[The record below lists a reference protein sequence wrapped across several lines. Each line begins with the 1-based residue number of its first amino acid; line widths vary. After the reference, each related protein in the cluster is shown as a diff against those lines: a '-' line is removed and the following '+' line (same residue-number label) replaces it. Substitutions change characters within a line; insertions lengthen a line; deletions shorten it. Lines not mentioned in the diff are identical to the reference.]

1 MKKNIKILKK
11 KLKNF
16 DPKLKEECGVFGVS
30 NAKDASALTALGLH
44 ALQHRGQEG
53 CGIVTFDGEKYYSE
67 KRFGLVGDNF
77 SKEKVL
83 KNLKGNYAIGH
94 NRYSTT
100 GENTLRNIQ
109 PFFADTNA
117 GGIGVAHNG
126 NLTNSISLRNKLV
139 EDGAIF
145 YTTSDTETIV
155 QLIAK
160 SKRPKTIDK
169 VVDAIFQIQG
179 GYALVMLTQHS
190 LIGVRDPYGIRP
202 LVIGKLGNSYV
213 LASETCALDIIGAK
227 FVRDVENGEIV
238 LIENDKLTSVK
249 PFPPKKVRPCVFEYI
264 YFARPDSIL
273 DNKTAYEHRKNIG
286 IELAKENDIDA
297 VLAGIKS
304 GIDITSTYYEGTPP
318 IQWALLYESFQTLD
332 ILLESGA
339 SLNQRALDGSNVYHV
354 CSMKTLDLIDETS
367 IDIDARNLL
376 GITPLHKY
384 CYLGDEPEIVKSLIL
399 RGANPHAKC
408 PYGREAMESMAAGN
422 TEPEFMDL
430 PDGIF
435 EPISQHVGF
444 SAMHFA
450 ASCYGPMYPED
461 FNTIL
466 NILLENGLDINE
478 QDQYGQTPFM
488 LAGKT
493 NFDSD
498 VPATLLQNGANLEMQ
513 DNYGNT
519 VLHLLCAK
527 EFYVNLGDRKDYIN
541 YKIEKFNHFLS
552 SVKDLHKI
560 IHVEND
566 MGLTPLDCL
575 CKNPEPGSVVFIKP
589 LIEAGANP
597 FHQNKFGKSSWD
609 LMLNLPHFRNSQTF
623 WEINQKRYTQ

>member
-1 MKKNIKILKK
+1 MKKHIKILKK

-77 SKEKVL
+77 NKEKVL
-83 KNLKGNYAIGH
+83 KNLIGNHAIGH

-126 NLTNSISLRNKLV
+126 NLTNSIALRKKLV

-145 YTTSDTETIV
+145 YSTSDTETIV
-155 QLIAK
+155 HLIAK
-160 SKRPKTIDK
+160 SKRTKTIDK

-179 GYALVMLTQHS
+179 GYALVMLAQNS

-238 LIENDKLTSVK
+238 LIENDKLESIK

-286 IELAKENDIDA
+286 AELAKENDVVADIVVPVPDSGNAAALGFAQYLKMNYEHGLIRNHYVGRTFIEPSQKIRSLGVKLKLNANQTTIKDKKIILIDDSLVRGTTSHKIVKMLYDA
-297 VLAGIKS
+297 GAKEVHVRIACPEIRYPDFYGVDTPTKKELLAANKTNDEICEYIGAKS
-304 GIDITSTYYEGTPP
+304 
-318 IQWALLYESFQTLD
+318 LKFL
-332 ILLESGA
+332 
-339 SLNQRALDGSNVYHV
+339 SLNGLYKAIGFDNRNETYPQLTDHYFTGDYPV
-354 CSMKTLDLIDETS
+354 KPIDE
-367 IDIDARNLL
+367 
-376 GITPLHKY
+376 
-384 CYLGDEPEIVKSLIL
+384 LGDNKITQLSLL
-399 RGANPHAKC
+399 
-408 PYGREAMESMAAGN
+408 S
-422 TEPEFMDL
+422 T
-430 PDGIF
+430 
-435 EPISQHVGF
+435 
-444 SAMHFA
+444 
-450 ASCYGPMYPED
+450 AS
-461 FNTIL
+461 N
-466 NILLENGLDINE
+466 N
-478 QDQYGQTPFM
+478 
-488 LAGKT
+488 
-493 NFDSD
+493 
-498 VPATLLQNGANLEMQ
+498 
-513 DNYGNT
+513 
-519 VLHLLCAK
+519 
-527 EFYVNLGDRKDYIN
+527 
-541 YKIEKFNHFLS
+541 
-552 SVKDLHKI
+552 
-560 IHVEND
+560 
-566 MGLTPLDCL
+566 
-575 CKNPEPGSVVFIKP
+575 
-589 LIEAGANP
+589 
-597 FHQNKFGKSSWD
+597 
-609 LMLNLPHFRNSQTF
+609 
-623 WEINQKRYTQ
+623 

>member
-1 MKKNIKILKK
+1 MKKHIKILKK

-53 CGIVTFDGEKYYSE
+53 CGIVSFDGEKYYSE

-77 SKEKVL
+77 NKEKVL
-83 KNLKGNYAIGH
+83 KNLKGNHAIGH

-169 VVDAIFQIQG
+169 VVDAVFQIQG
-179 GYALVMLTQHS
+179 GYALVMLTQNS

-202 LVIGKLGNSYV
+202 LVIGKLGSSYV

-238 LIENDKLTSVK
+238 LIENNKLESIK

-286 IELAKENDIDA
+286 AELAKENDVEADIVVPVPDSGNAAALGFAQYLKMNYEHGLSRNHYVGRTFIEPSQKIRSLGVKLKLNANQTTIKDKKIILIDDSLVRGTTSHKIVKMLYDA
-297 VLAGIKS
+297 GAKEVHVKIACPEIRYPDFYGVDTPTKKELLAANKTNDEICDYIGAKS
-304 GIDITSTYYEGTPP
+304 
-318 IQWALLYESFQTLD
+318 LKFL
-332 ILLESGA
+332 
-339 SLNQRALDGSNVYHV
+339 SLNGLYKAIGFDKRNDTYPQLTDHYFTGDYPVKPIDELGDNKVTQLSLLSTGSN
-354 CSMKTLDLIDETS
+354 
-367 IDIDARNLL
+367 N
-376 GITPLHKY
+376 
-384 CYLGDEPEIVKSLIL
+384 
-399 RGANPHAKC
+399 
-408 PYGREAMESMAAGN
+408 
-422 TEPEFMDL
+422 
-430 PDGIF
+430 
-435 EPISQHVGF
+435 
-444 SAMHFA
+444 
-450 ASCYGPMYPED
+450 
-461 FNTIL
+461 
-466 NILLENGLDINE
+466 
-478 QDQYGQTPFM
+478 
-488 LAGKT
+488 
-493 NFDSD
+493 
-498 VPATLLQNGANLEMQ
+498 
-513 DNYGNT
+513 
-519 VLHLLCAK
+519 
-527 EFYVNLGDRKDYIN
+527 
-541 YKIEKFNHFLS
+541 
-552 SVKDLHKI
+552 
-560 IHVEND
+560 
-566 MGLTPLDCL
+566 
-575 CKNPEPGSVVFIKP
+575 
-589 LIEAGANP
+589 
-597 FHQNKFGKSSWD
+597 
-609 LMLNLPHFRNSQTF
+609 
-623 WEINQKRYTQ
+623 